1 MNRVHEKG
9 SNMEAESRLAAFLRE
24 QAQNQN
30 ISQNELARKLG
41 VSPATLSVI
50 RHGHTPTLDIIRQM
64 ADRLGM
70 AVNDLAELAGVI
82 TLEGEGQTELAPEV
96 RAVMRRYANLPAQ
109 EQKVLLR
116 VLEQL
121 ISFAEA
127 REAGTGAGGMLPAA

>member
-1 MNRVHEKG
+1 
-9 SNMEAESRLAAFLRE
+9 MEAESRLAAFLRE
-24 QAQNQN
+24 QARSQN

-41 VSPATLSVI
+41 VSPATLSAI
-50 RHGHTPTLDIIRQM
+50 RHGHTPTLDIIRQI

-70 AVNDLAELAGVI
+70 QVNDLAELAGII
-82 TLEGEGQTELAPEV
+82 TLEGEAQAELEPEV
-96 RAVMRRYANLPAQ
+96 RAVLRRYVNLPAQ

-127 REAGTGAGGMLPAA
+127 REAAGGSGEAIPAA

>member
-1 MNRVHEKG
+1 
-9 SNMEAESRLAAFLRE
+9 MEAESRLAAFLRE
-24 QAQNQN
+24 QARSQN

-41 VSPATLSVI
+41 VSPATLSAI
-50 RHGHTPTLDIIRQM
+50 RHGHTPTLDIIRQI

-70 AVNDLAELAGVI
+70 QVNDLAELAGII
-82 TLEGEGQTELAPEV
+82 TLEGEAQADLAPEV
-96 RAVMRRYANLPAQ
+96 RAVFRRYVNLPAQ

-127 REAGTGAGGMLPAA
+127 REAGAGSGEAIPAA